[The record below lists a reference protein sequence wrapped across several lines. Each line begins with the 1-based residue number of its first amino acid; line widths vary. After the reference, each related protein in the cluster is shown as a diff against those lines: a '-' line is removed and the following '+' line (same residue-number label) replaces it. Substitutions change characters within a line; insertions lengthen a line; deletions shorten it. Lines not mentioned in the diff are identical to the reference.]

1 MAIRI
6 ASYNLWDGSK
16 NTYFRF
22 IDFVKE
28 QHFDVLCL
36 QEINGWQDN
45 SFAKLNDF
53 NDRAGYTDYEYG
65 NSNSEYKLATM
76 SMLPIVSKTV
86 HQEGYWHC
94 VVETHV
100 KVGDTEL
107 VIFNLHL
114 DPWKEDPRV
123 LEIERLL
130 KKVDQSKPTIITGD
144 FNSLSRQDKYTPEFL
159 SMLQKRKFYKFGQD
173 ELEYRVTDTLEAA
186 GFVDVAAKFANF
198 DVTAPTPLGVTDA
211 SNEEVPVSEVPAR
224 IDYMFASASAINMVK
239 DYSVIKNEV
248 TDKISDHYPIVITF
262 DAGGTASQST
272 PQPQSATPP
281 PAPAPAAN
289 PTPEPP
295 VAPPPP
301 KNTNTE
307 GELIIKHD
315 KSED

>member
-1 MAIRI
+1 MAIKI
-6 ASYNLWDGSK
+6 ASYNLWEGSK

-65 NSNSEYKLATM
+65 NSNSEYKLATV

-86 HQEGYWHC
+86 HQEGFWHC
-94 VVETHV
+94 IVETHI
-100 KVGDTEL
+100 KVEDTEI

-130 KKVDQSKPTIITGD
+130 KKIDPSKPTLITGD
-144 FNSLSRQDKYTPEFL
+144 FNSLSRQDKYSPEFL
-159 SMLQKRKFYKFGQD
+159 TTLQKRKFYKFGQD
-173 ELEYRVTDTLEAA
+173 ELDYRVTDKLESA
-186 GFVDVAAKFANF
+186 GFVDVAAKFAHL
-198 DVTAPTPLGVTDA
+198 DVTAPTQLGVTNA
-211 SNEEVPVSEVPAR
+211 SDEEVPVSEVPAR
-224 IDYMFASASAINMVK
+224 IDYMFASANAIDLVK

-248 TDKISDHYPIVITF
+248 TDKISDHYPIVITI
-262 DAGGTASQST
+262 DVGGTAAQPAQS
-272 PQPQSATPP
+272 PQPDTPSP
-281 PAPAPAAN
+281 TPAPAP
-289 PTPEPP
+289 TPALEPP
-295 VAPPPP
+295 AAPPPP

-315 KSED
+315 KSEG